1 MKSAATKLNNWPS
14 GIYSVITEKF
24 CSNGSSV
31 KTLEKVLKGGAKMV
45 QLREKDY
52 HKGRILKMAL
62 EFRKLTDKY
71 KALLII
77 NDHIDIALICKAD
90 GVHLGQDDISCKD
103 AKKLAHGLIIG
114 VSTHNMKEALQAQKD
129 GADYINIGPIF
140 ATKTKENLMAPLGI
154 ETLKKISKKI
164 SIPYTVMGGIK
175 ENHIPQLVKAG
186 AKRIAMVTEITCA
199 DNITAKVKVLQ
210 GMMKSC

>member
-1 MKSAATKLNNWPS
+1 MKSTAIKLNNWPF

-31 KTLEKVLKGGAKMV
+31 KTLEKVLKGGVKMV
-45 QLREKDY
+45 QLREKEY

-71 KALLII
+71 KSLLII
-77 NDHIDIALICKAD
+77 NDHIDIALLCKAD
-90 GVHLGQDDISCKD
+90 GVHLGQDDIPCKE
-103 AKKLAHGLIIG
+103 AKKLAPGLIIG

-140 ATKTKENLMAPLGI
+140 ETKTKENLMAPLGI

-164 SIPYTVMGGIK
+164 NIPYTVMGGIK
-175 ENHIPQLVKAG
+175 EHHIPQLAKAG
-186 AKRIAMVTEITCA
+186 AKRIAMVTEITRA
-199 DNITAKVKVLQ
+199 DNITAKVKSLQ
-210 GMMKSC
+210 GIIKNF

>member
-1 MKSAATKLNNWPS
+1 MKSPAIKLNNWPF

-24 CSNGSSV
+24 CSNRSSV
-31 KTLEKVLKGGAKMV
+31 KTLEKVLKGGVKMV
-45 QLREKDY
+45 QLREKEY

-77 NDHIDIALICKAD
+77 NDHIDIALLCKAD
-90 GVHLGQDDISCKD
+90 GVHLGQDDIPCIE
-103 AKKLAHGLIIG
+103 AKKLAPKMIIG
-114 VSTHNMKEALQAQKD
+114 VSTHNMKEAIQAQKD

-175 ENHIPQLVKAG
+175 EHHIPQLVKAG
-186 AKRIAMVTEITCA
+186 AKRIAMVTEITRA
-199 DNITAKVKVLQ
+199 DNITAKVKGLQ
-210 GMMKSC
+210 GMVQTV

>member
-1 MKSAATKLNNWPS
+1 
-14 GIYSVITEKF
+14 
-24 CSNGSSV
+24 
-31 KTLEKVLKGGAKMV
+31 MV
-45 QLREKDY
+45 QLREKEY

-90 GVHLGQDDISCKD
+90 GVHLGQDDIPCKE
-103 AKKLAHGLIIG
+103 AKKLAPGLIIG

-154 ETLKKISKKI
+154 ETLIKISEKI

-175 ENHIPQLVKAG
+175 ENHNPQLVKAG
-186 AKRIAMVTEITCA
+186 AKRIAMVTEKTCA
-199 DNITAKVKVLQ
+199 DNITAKVKELQ

>member
-1 MKSAATKLNNWPS
+1 MKNTAKLNSWPS

-24 CSNGSSV
+24 CADGSSV

-45 QLREKDY
+45 QLREKEY
-52 HKGRILKMAL
+52 HKGRILKMAF

-90 GVHLGQDDISCKD
+90 GVHLGQDDIPCKE
-103 AKKLAHGLIIG
+103 AKKLAPGLIIG

-140 ATKTKENLMAPLGI
+140 ETKTKENLMAPLGI

-164 SIPYTVMGGIK
+164 NIPYTVMGGIK
-175 ENHIPQLVKAG
+175 EHHIPQLAKAG
-186 AKRIAMVTEITCA
+186 AKRIAMVTEITRA
-199 DNITAKVKVLQ
+199 DNITAKVKSLQ
-210 GMMKSC
+210 GIIKNF